1 MNLMLGKPL
10 AIPIAVACFMLAAY
24 AQDANPKDVNAK
36 DDSMRDCPMHK
47 QHTAAQTHHA
57 TVEKHGDQAMGF
69 PHGQT
74 THHFLIRPD
83 GGAIEVTANDPADNA
98 NTVAIR
104 THLSQIAVAFGKG
117 DFSQPMFIHDGLPP
131 GVTTMKL
138 LKDKIQYHYEEISS
152 GARVRIESTDPL
164 ALAAIHD
171 FLRFQISEHQTGDSP
186 MPH

>member
-1 MNLMLGKPL
+1 MNLTMGKSL
-10 AIPIAVACFMLAAY
+10 AIQIAVACLSVAAY
-24 AQDANPKDVNAK
+24 AQDANTK

-69 PHGQT
+69 PHDQT
-74 THHFLIRPD
+74 THHFLLRPD
-83 GGAIEVTANDPADNA
+83 GGAIEVTTNDPADNA

-104 THLSQIAVAFGKG
+104 THLSQIVVAFGKG

-138 LKDKIQYHYEEISS
+138 LKAKIRYQYQEIAS
-152 GARVRIESTDPL
+152 GARVRIESDDPL

-171 FLRFQISEHQTGDSP
+171 FLRFQIAEHQTGDSP
-186 MPH
+186 TPH